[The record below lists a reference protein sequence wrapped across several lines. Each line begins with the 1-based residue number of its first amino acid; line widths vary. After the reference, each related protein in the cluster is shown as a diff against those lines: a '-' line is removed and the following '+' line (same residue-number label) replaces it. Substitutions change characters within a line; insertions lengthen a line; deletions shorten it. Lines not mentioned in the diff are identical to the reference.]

1 MPASLL
7 IARATL
13 LEARRSGLPWLAIG
27 LLAAALALAVFL
39 SQVAVTES
47 RELQAA
53 FAAALL
59 RAGAAFLL
67 ATHVATSLVREA
79 NDKVLELA
87 LALPLSRSEYY
98 LGKLV
103 GYGGA
108 GVGLALVFS
117 LPLLL
122 WSGPAGVALW
132 GASLAL
138 ELLLVCAASLFFALT
153 LAQVVPALAAVAGLY
168 LLGRSIAAIQLLAR
182 GPLVEESWLQWL
194 SRGAVDAVALLLPRL
209 DAATRSEW
217 LLYGP
222 PSAAEYGMSVA
233 GLVLYAGLL
242 AAAGMFDF
250 QRRNL

>member
-7 IARATL
+7 LARATL
-13 LEARRSGLPWLAIG
+13 LEARRSGLPWLAVG

-67 ATHVATSLVREA
+67 AAHVATSLVREA

-98 LGKLV
+98 LGKLA
-103 GYGGA
+103 GYGAA
-108 GVGLALVFS
+108 GIGLALVFS

-132 GASLAL
+132 SASLAL

-168 LLGRSIAAIQLLAR
+168 LLGRAIASIQLLAR
-182 GPLVEESWLQWL
+182 GPLVDETWLQWL

-209 DAATRSEW
+209 DAATKSDW

-222 PSAAEYGMSVA
+222 PSAGEYGMSVA
-233 GLVLYAGLL
+233 GLVLYAVLL

-250 QRRNL
+250 HRRNL

>member
-7 IARATL
+7 LARATL
-13 LEARRSGLPWLAIG
+13 LEARRSGLPWLAVG

-67 ATHVATSLVREA
+67 AAHVATSLVREA

-98 LGKLV
+98 LGKLA
-103 GYGGA
+103 GYGAA
-108 GVGLALVFS
+108 GIGLALVFS

-168 LLGRSIAAIQLLAR
+168 LLGRAIASIQLLAR

-209 DAATRSEW
+209 DAATKSDW

-233 GLVLYAGLL
+233 GLAIYAALL

-250 QRRNL
+250 HRRNL

>member
-1 MPASLL
+1 MSASLL
-7 IARATL
+7 LARAAL
-13 LEARRSGLPWLAIG
+13 LEARRSGLPWLALG
-27 LLAAALALAVFL
+27 LLAAALALAAFL

-47 RELQAA
+47 RGLQAA

-67 ATHVATSLVREA
+67 ATHVVTSLVREA

-98 LGKLV
+98 LGKLA
-103 GYGGA
+103 GYGAA
-108 GVGLALVFS
+108 GIGLALVFS

-132 GASLAL
+132 GVSLAL

-153 LAQVVPALAAVAGLY
+153 LAQVVPALAATAGLY
-168 LLGRSIAAIQLLAR
+168 LLGRAIASIQLLAR
-182 GPLVEESWLQWL
+182 GPLLEESWVQWL

-209 DAATRSEW
+209 DAATKSDW

-222 PSAAEYGMSVA
+222 PTVAEYGMGMA
-233 GLVLYAGLL
+233 GLVVYAALL

-250 QRRNL
+250 HRRNL